1 MVDVRLQLDEGPIRV
16 AVSVVD
22 HPTSRHTPAMF
33 SLFNKRSEERL
44 EASAALAVQA
54 AVRGNAARKKT
65 RQEQEALRVIQAR
78 ARMRIDDILFK
89 RYEKEKEQAAVAVQK
104 AARGRDARKAAKGK
118 ATTATTAKAAK
129 GAAAD
134 QQKGAAEAPL
144 RPEDIS
150 QQDMLMIQVESAAE
164 ALAASQEEAAT
175 YKQGWEALIALAGL
189 AALPG
194 LGAALAK
201 LPQKLQEETEAL
213 ARAAAAAPAPAPAA
227 AAAATAFPEGWDLSL
242 IHI

>member
-1 MVDVRLQLDEGPIRV
+1 MRE
-16 AVSVVD
+16 
-22 HPTSRHTPAMF
+22 
-33 SLFNKRSEERL
+33 
-44 EASAALAVQA
+44 
-54 AVRGNAARKKT
+54 
-65 RQEQEALRVIQAR
+65 AR
-78 ARMRIDDILFK
+78 ARMRIDDMLFK

-175 YKQGWEALIALAGL
+175 YKQGWEALRARRPRGAARSRCGAREAAAEAAGGDGGPR
-189 AALPG
+189 ARRRRRTGTGAGGRGRGHRVSRG
-194 LGAALAK
+194 LGLS
-201 LPQKLQEETEAL
+201 PEGGG
-213 ARAAAAAPAPAPAA
+213 RHSGVAAAAAPEA
-227 AAAATAFPEGWDLSL
+227 L
-242 IHI
+242 